1 MKWDWA
7 EAFSVVVT
15 PCHLAAKAAGVSV
28 GWLNEPPFPIRSA
41 GRDGF

>member
-15 PCHLAAKAAGVSV
+15 PRHLAANAAGVSV
-28 GWLNEPPFPIRSA
+28 GWLNCAFPRWA
-41 GRDGF
+41 